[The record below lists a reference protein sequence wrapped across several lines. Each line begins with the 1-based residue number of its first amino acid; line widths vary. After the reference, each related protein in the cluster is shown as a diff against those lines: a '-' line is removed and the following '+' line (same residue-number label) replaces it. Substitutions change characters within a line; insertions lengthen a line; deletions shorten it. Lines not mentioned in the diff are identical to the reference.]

1 MSVRL
6 SKAIRELNI
15 GLQTA
20 VEFLEKKGNLGEV
33 KNDLSFKLSEQQ
45 YEALV
50 EEFKSD
56 KDMRTRADKIFAK
69 KTKEKKKEEPAE
81 DHKAETVLERNRPQF
96 KAVGKIDLDAIGGK
110 SSEKKA
116 QKQEKDAEVEAK
128 QDKPTEAAAV
138 SHKKTVDDVKAEAK
152 PAERKQSQSRRNL

>member
-69 KTKEKKKEEPAE
+69 KTKEKKK
-81 DHKAETVLERNRPQF
+81 RNRL
-96 KAVGKIDLDAIGGK
+96 KTIRL
-110 SSEKKA
+110 
-116 QKQEKDAEVEAK
+116 KQYWRETDH
-128 QDKPTEAAAV
+128 
-138 SHKKTVDDVKAEAK
+138 SL
-152 PAERKQSQSRRNL
+152 RRSAR